1 MKRILYSAIL
11 VFLLLPAIV
20 VPGFAGEVIDGIV
33 ATVNRQ
39 PLLRSD
45 WDEAVCFE
53 AFMQQKP
60 LSQVT
65 DADRVLALQRLI
77 DRQLLKAQ
85 MGNAD
90 SMQPT
95 SDELKQDIA
104 KLRAQVPNG
113 NNDENWRQ
121 LLTSYGLDE
130 ETVKQHLR
138 TEFQVMNFVE
148 VRLRPHI
155 KVQGDEVD
163 AYYRNQVLPDLQKN
177 GGKVVPLDEL
187 EPKIR
192 ELLTQQRMDEMLDA
206 WLHNL
211 RQQAEIHSSVA
222 IPGVNAPADSARA
235 SGTN

>member
-1 MKRILYSAIL
+1 MKRILYSAIFL
-11 VFLLLPAIV
+11 FLLLPAIAV
-20 VPGFAGEVIDGIV
+20 SGFAGEVLDAIV

-60 LSQVT
+60 LNQVT
-65 DADRVLALQRLI
+65 DADRAQALQRLI

-85 MGNAD
+85 MGNAE

-95 SDELKQDIA
+95 SDELKQDVA

-113 NNDENWRQ
+113 NDDQSWRQ
-121 LLTSYGLDE
+121 LLASYGLDE

-155 KVQGDEVD
+155 KVQDDEVD

-187 EPKIR
+187 ESKIR

-211 RQQAEIHSSVA
+211 RQQAEIHSSIS